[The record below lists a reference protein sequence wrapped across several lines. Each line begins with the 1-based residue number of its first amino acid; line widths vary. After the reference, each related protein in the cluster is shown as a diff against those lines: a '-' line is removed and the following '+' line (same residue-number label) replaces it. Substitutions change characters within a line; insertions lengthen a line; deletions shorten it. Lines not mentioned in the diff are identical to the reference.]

1 MKSLLLIFLGGGT
14 GSVLRYL
21 LTISIYRQGTTNF
34 PWGTFAVNILGC
46 ILIGVF
52 YTLTSR
58 IHINNDIRLML
69 TIGLCGGFTTFST
82 FSNES
87 LQLLKSGLYPSFFTY
102 IIGIG
107 YPRSNARDMDERIKQ
122 KNIPPALYHIE
133 QEGLKLHLSY

>member
-1 MKSLLLIFLGGGT
+1 MNNHCYFALNVAFMKSLLLIFLGGGT

-87 LQLLKSGLYPSFFTY
+87 LQLLKSGLYPSFSPTSSVVWY
-102 IIGIG
+102 WV
-107 YPRSNARDMDERIKQ
+107 SSE
-122 KNIPPALYHIE
+122 
-133 QEGLKLHLSY
+133 